1 MNKIFYRPFGEGAG
15 LIFLIIYS
23 LSSCRQHPE
32 ILPTIP
38 AKHILIINSDQS
50 VDKYKTIQR
59 AFESEI
65 QVKTITI
72 NLAEKDLSP
81 AALQQH
87 ILQIQPLLV
96 YTIGSK
102 AYIQSAAIIKDIPL
116 LFSSMINWRRF
127 TLGAHTYGISL
138 ELPAEMPLF
147 IYSYLFPE
155 IRTLGVLYSE
165 DHNQQWFNLALSQ
178 AQELELSLLGQ
189 AVDNSDEIVPALQQ
203 LLPQVD
209 AIWLISDPV
218 ILYNT
223 KQVQKIFATAAEQQK
238 PIFAYDTLFSKYG
251 AVLTIAADIPTM
263 GRQAAGFAQD
273 LLKQQPIAE
282 PVQFP
287 AGSHVTLNLKKVHE
301 YGITINHTAL
311 SVVENIIQ

>member
-1 MNKIFYRPFGEGAG
+1 MNKIFHRPFWERIG
-15 LIFLIIYS
+15 LMFLIIYS
-23 LSSCRQHPE
+23 LSSCRQPPE

-38 AKHILIINSDQS
+38 ANHILIINSDQS
-50 VDKYKTIQR
+50 VDKYKTIQH

-65 QVKTITI
+65 KAKTITI
-72 NLAEKDLSP
+72 NLAEQNLSP
-81 AALQQH
+81 AALQQR

-102 AYIQSAAIIKDIPL
+102 AYTQAAPIIKDIPL

-138 ELPAEMPLF
+138 ELPAEMQLF

-178 AQELELSLLGQ
+178 AQELELSLRGRS
-189 AVDNSDEIVPALQQ
+189 VNNSNEITPALQQ

-218 ILYNT
+218 ILYNI
-223 KQVQKIFATAAEQQK
+223 KQVQKIFTTAAEHHK
-238 PIFAYDTLFSKYG
+238 PIFAYDTLYSQYG

-263 GRQAAGFAQD
+263 GRQAAGLAQD
-273 LLKQQPIAE
+273 LLKQQPMAE

-287 AGSHVTLNLKKVHE
+287 AGSHVTLNLTKVHE

-311 SVVENIIQ
+311 SVVENIIK